1 MKIRNN
7 SYENNSFV
15 RNAWRDRSRAGM
27 LAGRIEVNK
36 IRHTGSLQLPQDKNN
51 QISFVLNR
59 GSEVARQEDS
69 EKAKALADY
78 DQLLDL
84 VTQLQSSE
92 QSAKKLQ
99 PAAGLV
105 TQHRNATSSGDILE
119 FKAFWGQFDGAVHR
133 RKFFDNVTK
142 FVHLKSCLSSE
153 ALQLTIGLTVTAEN
167 YGELVKLLHDRF
179 HRTTDILDAYIN
191 RLFELQPASS
201 HSRKDLL
208 RLHDEINSQ
217 LLEIRAI
224 GRDIDTRDTKLIS
237 GFRMLLPRLANLLS
251 PRTRTRR
258 SYPSSVSMLS
268 VWITRTTWPTGKH
281 GPHRHDRT
289 FEDKHE
295 STTNDALHA
304 SITPKCP
311 CPENARKRL
320 GHCIYVSNMFQ
331 IQFKCLQHGHRATE
345 CKLKGRI
352 QTTRKP
358 TQKKS
363 CLEDKTEASANVQ
376 LTSSHGP
383 TRIRFQTIRAIAHG
397 AEGKRMTVSCLFDS
411 AAERTQRE
419 DVAQT
424 LGLAGP
430 IETITIL
437 RGGHDDPVAIE
448 TTPGWVVFDPVNPSP
463 NPTSQVNCVQ
473 IESEIEQTV
482 KKFWELDSIGI
493 KPQDENPSQDSNGK
507 TWYLPHHAVY
517 KTVNGELKCRIVFD
531 GSAIYGGVSLNQC
544 LETGPNLQTDL
555 VGVLLRLRQY
565 QIAVQANIEIMYL
578 QVALRVEDRDAC
590 VSCFLWRNCV
600 QDSPVRVYC
609 LPRVCFGLACS
620 PYLAMNVIK
629 AHAEQNPEE
638 CDDIIK
644 VPVFLRKR
652 IPPQE
657 VGHPEPQ
664 RELLSLAAKVYD
676 PLGYLAPFTVQA
688 KMMFQSLWTLGLS
701 WDQGMQEH
709 ETEADPKRLILPGI
723 TLEIHA
729 LLLTIWGNLS
739 ETDCEARVNWTRE
752 PAELD
757 DRDETLMTEQKS
769 IKTQPGSSYEKLS
782 RVTAYCL
789 RFIRNIQLPV
799 IERKVDINLS
809 VSELWAAEVRWFR
822 QVQTKEFATT
832 ANSAER
838 LKKFQPFLDDQ
849 SLMRVGGRLQQ
860 SALPP
865 ESKHP
870 IILPSHQ
877 PLVELLI
884 QDQHVRQLHVDVNQ
898 TLVGI
903 RSKFWIFKGRNA
915 VRKVIRSCPVCRRV
929 DAQPYR
935 LRMGNLPADRVT
947 ESLPFSHIGVDF
959 AGSLFVRPEVKRCN
973 TQVHKAYICIFT
985 CMTTRAVHLELLKE
999 QTTDS
1004 FLQGLRRF
1012 IFRSFNLVDQFIQ
1025 CLFRD
1030 SNWKR
1035 LQHKLDQERIRWKFI
1050 TPRAPWCS
1058 GYWER
1063 LIRSVKNA
1071 LRKTLR
1077 GALLTHDKL
1086 HTTICEIEARIN
1098 DQPIV
1103 LTGDNP
1109 SDRIA

>member
-1 MKIRNN
+1 MELHLSRQKLSVMLYICHN
-7 SYENNSFV
+7 S
-15 RNAWRDRSRAGM
+15 G
-27 LAGRIEVNK
+27 G
-36 IRHTGSLQLPQDKNN
+36 QLLKKHQT
-51 QISFVLNR
+51 
-59 GSEVARQEDS
+59 
-69 EKAKALADY
+69 LADY

-92 QSAKKLQ
+92 RSAKKLQ

-133 RKFFDNVTK
+133 RKDFDNVTK
-142 FVHLKSCLSSE
+142 FVHLKSCLSGE

-167 YGELVKLLHDRF
+167 YGDQHLATVERSCYGC
-179 HRTTDILDAYIN
+179 TTKSTANYWRYAQLEETLIHVT
-191 RLFELQPASS
+191 PSS
-201 HSRKDLL
+201 
-208 RLHDEINSQ
+208 
-217 LLEIRAI
+217 
-224 GRDIDTRDTKLIS
+224 S

-251 PRTRTRR
+251 PRTRTRWKEH
-258 SYPSSVSMLS
+258 STKLTEEGLTSKAFLS
-268 VWITRTTWPTGKH
+268 FLSQHALCDHHLPNCKRFLSQGLEERKKTART
-281 GPHRHDRT
+281 
-289 FEDKHE
+289 
-295 STTNDALHA
+295 LHL
-304 SITPKCP
+304 C
-311 CPENARKRL
+311 
-320 GHCIYVSNMFQ
+320 
-331 IQFKCLQHGHRATE
+331 FKCLQHGHRATE

-363 CLEDKTEASANVQ
+363 CLEDKTEASANVL

-411 AAERTQRE
+411 AVERTLRE

-448 TTPGWVVFDPVNPSP
+448 TTPGWVVFGPVNPSP

-473 IESEIEQTV
+473 IESEIEQTL

-507 TWYLPHHAVY
+507 TWYLPHRAVY

-609 LPRVCFGLACS
+609 LTRVCFGLACS

-644 VPVFLRKR
+644 KWASNRVDLLATLPR
-652 IPPQE
+652 PE
-657 VGHPEPQ
+657 VCETGE
-664 RELLSLAAKVYD
+664 RELSKALFLNHKEKAFK
-676 PLGYLAPFTVQA
+676 LG
-688 KMMFQSLWTLGLS
+688 G
-701 WDQGMQEH
+701 QGQEH

-723 TLEIHA
+723 TLETHA

-757 DRDETLMTEQKS
+757 DRDETLTEQKS
-769 IKTQPGSSYEKLS
+769 IKVLTD
-782 RVTAYCL
+782 RV
-789 RFIRNIQLPV
+789 NEQG
-799 IERKVDINLS
+799 IERVLDPT
-809 VSELWAAEVRWFR
+809 R

-865 ESKHP
+865 ESTHP

-903 RSKFWIFKGRNA
+903 RSKFWILKGRNA

-947 ESLPFSHIGVDF
+947 ESLPFSHTGVDF
-959 AGSLFVRPEVKRCN
+959 AGSLFVRPEVKRSD
-973 TQVHKAYICIFT
+973 TQVHKAYISIFT

-1035 LQHKLDQERIRWKFI
+1035 LQHKLNQERIRWKFI

-1077 GALLTHDKL
+1077 GALLTHDEL
-1086 HTTICEIEARIN
+1086 HTTICQIEARIN
-1098 DQPIV
+1098 DRPIV